1 MIQINNLSGDLIYS
15 DEDKYKIYKDTRQYF
30 TYNFIPQFFVENKI
44 DKGNNILLIINEIII
59 YSYIDPFISFK
70 LDDIINDINNIKLI
84 IRTYLLEE
92 YKHDI
97 SYLYIVT
104 DLFFKLSHNYLHDEM
119 YSDHYLIMN
128 IINDYSNLLLDENLI
143 IAIIKQKPTILRCI
157 YNIKDNSDKYILIK
171 NYLNNEKIVI
181 EAIKKNIDMYEY
193 ISNNLKKNL
202 NIINIATNING
213 YILKFLSY
221 EFKNNKNIV
230 LNCIKTNFNAIQFAS
245 NKIKNDEEFILKLI
259 DYNPSIIMYISTN
272 LKNYNNIVSCALKK
286 DITVI
291 NYISDELINNVDF
304 LLNIIL
310 FYKENKYIINYI
322 LQSIPKNISP
332 QLSTFNVKKKI
343 EKII

>member
-1 MIQINNLSGDLIYS
+1 MIQINNLSGELIYS
-15 DEDKYKIYKDTRQYF
+15 DEDKYKIHEYTRQYF

-44 DKGNNILLIINEIII
+44 DKCNNILLIINDIII

-70 LDDIINDINNIKLI
+70 FNDIINDIHNIKLI

-92 YKHDI
+92 YKNDM
-97 SYLYIVT
+97 SYIYIVT
-104 DLFFKLSHNYLHDEM
+104 DLFFKLSHNYLDDEM

-143 IAIIKQKPTILRCI
+143 IAIIKQKPSILKCI

-171 NYLNNEKIVI
+171 NYLNNEKIVL
-181 EAIKKNIDMYEY
+181 EAIKKNVDMYEY
-193 ISNNLKKNL
+193 ISNNLKDNL
-202 NIINIATNING
+202 DIINRAINING

-221 EFKNNKNIV
+221 EFRNNKNIV

-245 NKIKNDEEFILKLI
+245 KKIKNDEEFILKLI
-259 DYNPSIIMYISTN
+259 DYKPSIIMYISTN
-272 LKNYNNIVSCALKK
+272 LKNYNDIITIALKK

-291 NYISDELINNVDF
+291 NYISYELINNVDF

-310 FYKENKYIINYI
+310 FYKENKEYKYIIRYI
-322 LQSIPKNISP
+322 LQSIPKNVYQ
-332 QLSTFNVKKKI
+332 QLSSLI
-343 EKII
+343 